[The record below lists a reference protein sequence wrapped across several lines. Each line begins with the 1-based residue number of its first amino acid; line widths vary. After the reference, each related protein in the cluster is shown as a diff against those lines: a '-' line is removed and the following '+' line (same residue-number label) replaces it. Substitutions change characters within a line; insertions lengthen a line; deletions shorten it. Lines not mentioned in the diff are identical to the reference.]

1 MAEPGPVAWPD
12 HIETV
17 LFDVDGVVTDTARV
31 HAAAWK
37 RLFDAFL
44 SERARTNGTGGQGR
58 FAPFDEREDYVRFV
72 DGRSRLDGVRAF
84 LASRGIRVPERGAGD
99 TVASL
104 GARKDRH
111 FLQALRRSGTSAFP
125 VVVAII
131 RGLRERGCATAA
143 VSASRNCAEVL
154 RAAGVADLFDVRVDG
169 VDAARSGLAGKP
181 APDLFLEAARRLG
194 VAPGR
199 AAVVE
204 DAFAGVEAGVRGGFG
219 FVVGVDHGGR
229 AAELYRRGADA
240 VIAVGGTGGPE
251 RGQENR

>member
-1 MAEPGPVAWPD
+1 MPVSGTGPVAWPD
-12 HIETV
+12 RVEAV

-37 RLFDAFL
+37 RLFDPFL
-44 SERARTNGTGGQGR
+44 DERARAADAGDR
-58 FAPFDEREDYVRFV
+58 FAPFDEREDYARFV

-84 LASRGIRVPERGAGD
+84 LASRGIRVPEQGPGD
-99 TVASL
+99 TVESL

-111 FLQALRRSGTSAFP
+111 FLRALHRSGTSAFP
-125 VVVAII
+125 VVVAMI
-131 RGLRERGCATAA
+131 RGLREHGYATAA

-154 RAAGVADLFDVRVDG
+154 RAAGVEGLFDVRVDG
-169 VDAARSGLAGKP
+169 VDAAREGLAGKP

-194 VAPGR
+194 VSPDR

-204 DAFAGVEAGVRGGFG
+204 DALAGVEAGVRGGFG

-229 AAELYRRGADA
+229 ADELYRRGADA
-240 VIAVGGTGGPE
+240 VITVGGAGEPGRGP
-251 RGQENR
+251 